1 MRVAVIGTGPIGGT
15 LGRAFARGGHQV
27 VFGSRHPEGSSAA
40 GDTGATVASA
50 EAAVKGS
57 EVVVLA
63 LPGTAVDE
71 FLDAFGPLL
80 ADRLVV
86 DATNRITA
94 KAPNGLESLRDKAP
108 GARYARAFSSLGL
121 ENFENPLYDGV
132 PADLFFSSEVDDRD
146 LVEQLVTAVGLRPV
160 YLGAGQEGTVD
171 GLLRLYFALAV
182 EQGHGRHLAFR
193 MLTDPA

>member
-40 GDTGATVASA
+40 GDTSATVASA

-71 FLDAFGPLL
+71 FLDACGPLL

-94 KAPNGLESLRDKAP
+94 KVPNGLESVRDKAP
-108 GARYARAFSSLGL
+108 GARYARAAPVRRAGRTAGARPSS
-121 ENFENPLYDGV
+121 GV
-132 PADLFFSSEVDDRD
+132 PHADRSR
-146 LVEQLVTAVGLRPV
+146 VGDSDEHVR
-160 YLGAGQEGTVD
+160 
-171 GLLRLYFALAV
+171 
-182 EQGHGRHLAFR
+182 
-193 MLTDPA
+193 

>member
-1 MRVAVIGTGPIGGT
+1 MRVGVRGTGPIGRT

-94 KAPNGLESLRDKAP
+94 KGSNSLD
-108 GARYARAFSSLGL
+108 S
-121 ENFENPLYDGV
+121 
-132 PADLFFSSEVDDRD
+132 
-146 LVEQLVTAVGLRPV
+146 
-160 YLGAGQEGTVD
+160 
-171 GLLRLYFALAV
+171 
-182 EQGHGRHLAFR
+182 
-193 MLTDPA
+193 

>member
-27 VFGSRHPEGSSAA
+27 MFGSRHPEGSSAA

-63 LPGTAVDE
+63 LPGTAVD
-71 FLDAFGPLL
+71 
-80 ADRLVV
+80 
-86 DATNRITA
+86 
-94 KAPNGLESLRDKAP
+94 
-108 GARYARAFSSLGL
+108 
-121 ENFENPLYDGV
+121 
-132 PADLFFSSEVDDRD
+132 
-146 LVEQLVTAVGLRPV
+146 
-160 YLGAGQEGTVD
+160 
-171 GLLRLYFALAV
+171 GLLRLYVALAV
-182 EQGHGRHLAFR
+182 QQGHGRHLAFR